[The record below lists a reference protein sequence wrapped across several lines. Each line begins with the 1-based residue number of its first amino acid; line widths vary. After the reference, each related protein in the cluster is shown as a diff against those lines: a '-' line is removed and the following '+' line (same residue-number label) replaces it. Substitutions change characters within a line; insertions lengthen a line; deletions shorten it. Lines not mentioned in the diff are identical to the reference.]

1 MKAIIQL
8 GKRIGTGFLAV
19 ILLASMAVP
28 AQAQTNTELES
39 LLTQIAALQTTQSTT
54 AYVFTRDLTI
64 GSTGAD
70 VTALQQYLIKGGYTI
85 PAGATGYFG
94 AQTQG
99 ALAAFQ
105 RAKGIVPPAGYFG
118 AITRAHVHAN
128 VGTPAPTPTPTPGDD
143 DDFFGGTDEG
153 YLDEFDQIG
162 SLSNEEV
169 GEDEEVDVLGV
180 EFTAEDADQMITRA
194 TVVIDAPTG
203 NDDLEDL
210 ITEVAIYL
218 NGDELDRMDVDDA
231 SYSRNADR
239 YTFRFTNL
247 EGILDE
253 GDTGELTVAV
263 VAANNIDS
271 ADEGDGWTV
280 TIPEDGI
287 RAVSPNGVDDTY
299 DSSEYE
305 SDFTVESFASAND
318 IELDITAG
326 EDNPEEGVV
335 SVEDEGDEIV
345 LLEFELEA
353 NGSDLMIFGLPFLIT
368 TSGANV
374 EDVIDELI
382 LEVDGDEESENLA
395 DNNATTQT
403 VSFDD
408 LEIMIDEGD
417 SMTFRLIGI
426 SATSSPMNGLTIAA
440 DLTESGIDAEDQ
452 SGDNLASGDISGT
465 ANGDT
470 QHIFEIAPEIEVTSA
485 TISPISNGDEPAES
499 ALARITVELTARGGD
514 IYLNGDDELT
524 AADEFFVLAALG
536 GNASTTITS
545 STHAVTGSYTVVNQG
560 TDDEY
565 YVVREDRTIKIEIT
579 AIVNQAAV
587 TSSALLVG
595 VQGTAIQFGV
605 DDTNQTTRSAFELN
619 WSDLIDELK
628 TPRAALV
635 NPS

>member
-1 MKAIIQL
+1 M
-8 GKRIGTGFLAV
+8 
-19 ILLASMAVP
+19 
-28 AQAQTNTELES
+28 
-39 LLTQIAALQTTQSTT
+39 
-54 AYVFTRDLTI
+54 
-64 GSTGAD
+64 
-70 VTALQQYLIKGGYTI
+70 
-85 PAGATGYFG
+85 
-94 AQTQG
+94 
-99 ALAAFQ
+99 
-105 RAKGIVPPAGYFG
+105 
-118 AITRAHVHAN
+118 
-128 VGTPAPTPTPTPGDD
+128 
-143 DDFFGGTDEG
+143 
-153 YLDEFDQIG
+153 
-162 SLSNEEV
+162 
-169 GEDEEVDVLGV
+169 
-180 EFTAEDADQMITRA
+180 
-194 TVVIDAPTG
+194 
-203 NDDLEDL
+203 
-210 ITEVAIYL
+210 
-218 NGDELDRMDVDDA
+218 
-231 SYSRNADR
+231 
-239 YTFRFTNL
+239 
-247 EGILDE
+247 
-253 GDTGELTVAV
+253 
-263 VAANNIDS
+263 
-271 ADEGDGWTV
+271 
-280 TIPEDGI
+280 
-287 RAVSPNGVDDTY
+287 
-299 DSSEYE
+299 
-305 SDFTVESFASAND
+305 
-318 IELDITAG
+318 
-326 EDNPEEGVV
+326 

-485 TISPISNGDEPAES
+485 TISPISNGDAPAES

-560 TDDEY
+560 ADDEY